1 MNKKSLF
8 IFLFCAIAFSTSTVA
23 EPLSLNKGDSIADVL
38 KTKMGKRVSIKTKS
52 GNELS
57 GKVLLVGKN
66 LTHLGELTGKEF
78 YDAVIVN
85 KDIEAVII
93 RTK

>member
-1 MNKKSLF
+1 MTN
-8 IFLFCAIAFSTSTVA
+8 
-23 EPLSLNKGDSIADVL
+23 VL
-38 KTKMGKRVSIKTKS
+38 KAQMGKRISIKTKS

-57 GKVLLVGKN
+57 GKVVLVGKK